1 MNLLRQ
7 LGGNTSL
14 CALLKL
20 QDTDKLAPRDLV
32 KFHQSTSP
40 YEHVYDALSS
50 RELSPFLREAVIVN
64 GSGSPPRGMTHA
76 PGVKPGVV
84 PSDDQLWK
92 AYTAGARCYRSEYLD
107 IGRNEERLINHRLGM
122 DWCFGAI
129 RAHEERSG
137 INFDVVVYVRPDL
150 IWWRPFVSTCEYAA
164 DQMWMGCDQG
174 GCDMFF
180 TIPRKYAAVLSQTEL
195 HRDCAAPLCCGFSEN
210 LHTYAKQTALGGA
223 QQLAEAQLVPH
234 RRADPGDIPNF
245 QVVRS
250 EDAIKSVCDSP
261 ARAKMCMDLMLKS
274 ADWPR
279 PVPSKLALSWKQ
291 QPSTLETERGFFANP
306 EATVRPDHSKG
317 PLGEM
322 AGRGNATRVR
332 PGKMGARITTRTR
345 LRRPRLAR
353 SSI

>member
-1 MNLLRQ
+1 
-7 LGGNTSL
+7 
-14 CALLKL
+14 
-20 QDTDKLAPRDLV
+20 
-32 KFHQSTSP
+32 
-40 YEHVYDALSS
+40 
-50 RELSPFLREAVIVN
+50 
-64 GSGSPPRGMTHA
+64 
-76 PGVKPGVV
+76 
-84 PSDDQLWK
+84 
-92 AYTAGARCYRSEYLD
+92 
-107 IGRNEERLINHRLGM
+107 
-122 DWCFGAI
+122 
-129 RAHEERSG
+129 
-137 INFDVVVYVRPDL
+137 
-150 IWWRPFVSTCEYAA
+150 
-164 DQMWMGCDQG
+164 
-174 GCDMFF
+174 MFF